1 MMRKYQ
7 KSICV
12 FVHELNRTGASLV
25 MYDAI
30 SVMRQ
35 AGHGIMV
42 ISPIDGVLRDDYEK
56 IGVQVF
62 VLDEYCILIQ
72 ESRSGKA
79 CDIALP
85 IDSYIKIFNQI
96 WCLTVVAAPIIKRY
110 KNLNIPIVW
119 WIHEGVAVLERYYRS
134 MPKKLPDNVLTLVCS
149 EYSSK
154 VLKLYNFLY
163 PVAVLHYGVK
173 DEANNYKK
181 KNDSKKFN
189 FVMAGSLCPRKA
201 QDILFEAL
209 HYVDNEVMVNSIFTI
224 IGGGTN
230 QEYLDKIH
238 ALADRYDNVRFIPNI
253 TREEVFSYYV
263 NMDCLLCPSRDDPMP
278 VVISEAAMFSK
289 PVICSD
295 FVGQA
300 GYIEQANEE
309 MVFKNLSPI
318 ELAKAI
324 NKIYYDGDLRKELGK
339 YNRKIYEDQFA
350 YESMKRN
357 VLQIVNNL

>member
-1 MMRKYQ
+1 M
-7 KSICV
+7 
-12 FVHELNRTGASLV
+12 
-25 MYDAI
+25 
-30 SVMRQ
+30 
-35 AGHGIMV
+35 
-42 ISPIDGVLRDDYEK
+42 
-56 IGVQVF
+56 
-62 VLDEYCILIQ
+62 
-72 ESRSGKA
+72 
-79 CDIALP
+79 
-85 IDSYIKIFNQI
+85 
-96 WCLTVVAAPIIKRY
+96 
-110 KNLNIPIVW
+110 
-119 WIHEGVAVLERYYRS
+119 
-134 MPKKLPDNVLTLVCS
+134 
-149 EYSSK
+149 
-154 VLKLYNFLY
+154 
-163 PVAVLHYGVK
+163 
-173 DEANNYKK
+173 
-181 KNDSKKFN
+181 
-189 FVMAGSLCPRKA
+189 
-201 QDILFEAL
+201 
-209 HYVDNEVMVNSIFTI
+209 
-224 IGGGTN
+224 
-230 QEYLDKIH
+230 DKIH

-300 GYIEQANEE
+300 VYIEQANEE